1 MRAFD
6 LIAIDPERD
15 EKESQQNQMRPVSII
30 EIHSQPGLNEIP
42 REAFEVDHVRMR
54 RIGRNGRP
62 SRDCE
67 RRCELPQRV
76 DAK

>member
-1 MRAFD
+1 MRALD
-6 LIAIDPERD
+6 LIAIDPQHY
-15 EKESQQNQMRPVSII
+15 EKQSEQNQMRPVSIL

-54 RIGRNGRP
+54 RIGRDGRP
-62 SRDCE
+62 PGNCE
-67 RRCELPQRV
+67 GRGELPQRV